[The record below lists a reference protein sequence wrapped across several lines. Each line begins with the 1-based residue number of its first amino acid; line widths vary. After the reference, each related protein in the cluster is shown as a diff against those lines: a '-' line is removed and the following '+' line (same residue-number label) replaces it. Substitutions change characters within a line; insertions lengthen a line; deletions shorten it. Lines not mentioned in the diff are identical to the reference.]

1 MKIATILFT
10 YNRSRHTKQVL
21 EALSKN
27 TILPQKFYIFQDG
40 LKKITNQEEW
50 EAVSDVIRDVSWCDV
65 EITISERN
73 KGLANSIKSGV
84 SKVLQLYDAV
94 IVLEDDCVP
103 HPQFMEYMIKALKK
117 YEPYKQ
123 VYHIGASSEPVDV
136 EENGTDAYFMGRIN
150 SCGWGTWKDRWE
162 QFCNDYTIIAQIKR
176 DEHLYKWFKLW
187 GEDTEGCVLG
197 NIDGTSDSWAAFW
210 ALTVMM
216 KKGYCMAPY
225 ESFITN
231 IGFDNTGVHSKD
243 SQPVLKLRSNDKL
256 LEITLPDKIEF
267 VNNYQK
273 SFANYYPWTNPVVK
287 NAYYKETVL
296 NLLEISQKKIGMA
309 NYLKERRIQNITIWG
324 RGRIT
329 DYIIEALR
337 MEIEIV
343 AITETHLT
351 GREYRGIPLI
361 DWKDLPRNSSL
372 IIVIPG
378 FDIERIK
385 HMLEEIGLADRA
397 LPVGRLTEKV
407 LHNEEKIVENERS

>member
-1 MKIATILFT
+1 M
-10 YNRSRHTKQVL
+10 
-21 EALSKN
+21 
-27 TILPQKFYIFQDG
+27 
-40 LKKITNQEEW
+40 
-50 EAVSDVIRDVSWCDV
+50 
-65 EITISERN
+65 
-73 KGLANSIKSGV
+73 
-84 SKVLQLYDAV
+84 
-94 IVLEDDCVP
+94 
-103 HPQFMEYMIKALKK
+103 
-117 YEPYKQ
+117 
-123 VYHIGASSEPVDV
+123 
-136 EENGTDAYFMGRIN
+136 
-150 SCGWGTWKDRWE
+150 
-162 QFCNDYTIIAQIKR
+162 
-176 DEHLYKWFKLW
+176 
-187 GEDTEGCVLG
+187 LG

>member
-1 MKIATILFT
+1 MKIVTVVFT

-27 TILPQKFYIFQDG
+27 TILPQKLYIFQDG
-40 LKKITNQEEW
+40 LKETTNQEEW
-50 EAVSDVIRDVSWCDV
+50 EAVSDVIKTVSWCDV
-65 EITISERN
+65 EIVISERN

-162 QFCNDYTIIAQIKR
+162 QFCNDYTMIAQIKR

-210 ALTVMM
+210 ALTVIM

-256 LEITLPDKIEF
+256 SEITLPDKIEF
-267 VNNYQK
+267 VSNYQK
-273 SFANYYPWTNPVVK
+273 SFANYYPWTNPVIK

-296 NLLEISQKKIGMA
+296 NLLEISQKKLEIA
-309 NYLKERRIQNITIWG
+309 DYLKEQRIQNIAIWG

-337 MEIEIV
+337 MEIEIA

-351 GREYRGIPLI
+351 GSEYRGIPLVN
-361 DWKDLPRNSSL
+361 WKDLPHNISL

-385 HMLEEIGLADRA
+385 DMLEEIGLANRA

-407 LHNEEKIVENERS
+407 LHNEEKIVENKKL

>member
-162 QFCNDYTIIAQIKR
+162 QFCNDYTMIAQIKR

-187 GEDTEGCVLG
+187 G
-197 NIDGTSDSWAAFW
+197 
-210 ALTVMM
+210 
-216 KKGYCMAPY
+216 
-225 ESFITN
+225 
-231 IGFDNTGVHSKD
+231 
-243 SQPVLKLRSNDKL
+243 
-256 LEITLPDKIEF
+256 
-267 VNNYQK
+267 
-273 SFANYYPWTNPVVK
+273 
-287 NAYYKETVL
+287 
-296 NLLEISQKKIGMA
+296 
-309 NYLKERRIQNITIWG
+309 
-324 RGRIT
+324 
-329 DYIIEALR
+329 
-337 MEIEIV
+337 
-343 AITETHLT
+343 
-351 GREYRGIPLI
+351 
-361 DWKDLPRNSSL
+361 
-372 IIVIPG
+372 
-378 FDIERIK
+378 
-385 HMLEEIGLADRA
+385 
-397 LPVGRLTEKV
+397 
-407 LHNEEKIVENERS
+407 